1 MEKANKNDDEK
12 KESFLKKHW
21 GNIKKVAS
29 TLYFIVIYFI
39 IFYLLLG
46 DLNFSGLKD
55 CILLVIFAI
64 IGFIF
69 AWLSGCEYLKRINIH
84 RFIINLIFIAE
95 FLFVLVILGYL
106 LEKIFGINYFL
117 IIIFIILYLLKKYK
131 KKYIKILHSKVG
143 LSLFFIA
150 FSMIIN
156 ICLYKYLPK
165 FCIWLIS
172 DIFKSSDAL
181 VKDLFYS
188 ILCIIISGLFLKC
201 LYNSTNKNSEEGT
214 GYRFILDLI
223 FIFELFILFSYIV
236 NFLLFDINKYLI
248 EIDINIWRDFFFYLL
263 VLFVSLYV
271 LNSCMRNILKIKS
284 TYFIIAFIA
293 LFLLGNIS
301 IEYFIIVQLF
311 VTIVNYFLDN
321 TKYIYGNFFRKLD
334 KNMKNFDYELIN
346 DDITKE
352 KNCYRKIWF
361 NIGIFL
367 LWIYLYIFEKIIP
380 LNSYYL
386 LDKLFGFSLINSETE
401 KEFLGVTGWLMNY
414 ISREAN
420 RIFFL
425 CVIIIIFGIIFGF
438 ILTLYLF
445 IKSKFN
451 IPLFMIERD
460 KFYTKIE
467 CFPMNFVRKF
477 VYYKKYV
484 DIKKHKSIKT
494 NIKTS
499 IHINSRKKFHR
510 IYKYKNI
517 EFHNKK
523 PNSN

>member
-1 MEKANKNDDEK
+1 MGNYSEGKKLSYCKRNSEVK
-12 KESFLKKHW
+12 KEVS
-21 GNIKKVAS
+21 ICV
-29 TLYFIVIYFI
+29 
-39 IFYLLLG
+39 
-46 DLNFSGLKD
+46 
-55 CILLVIFAI
+55 
-64 IGFIF
+64 
-69 AWLSGCEYLKRINIH
+69 
-84 RFIINLIFIAE
+84 LI
-95 FLFVLVILGYL
+95 
-106 LEKIFGINYFL
+106 
-117 IIIFIILYLLKKYK
+117 
-131 KKYIKILHSKVG
+131 
-143 LSLFFIA
+143 IA
-150 FSMIIN
+150 FSMAIN

-165 FCIWLIS
+165 FYIWLIS
-172 DIFKSSDAL
+172 DIFKFSGAL

-201 LYNSTNKNSEEGT
+201 MYNSTNKNSEEGT
-214 GYRFILDLI
+214 DYRFILDLI

-284 TYFIIAFIA
+284 TYFIVAFIA

-367 LWIYLYIFEKIIP
+367 LWIYLYIFEKKIP

-425 CVIIIIFGIIFGF
+425 CVIIIIFGF

-451 IPLFMIERD
+451 ITLFMIERD

-467 CFPMNFVRKF
+467 CFPMNFVKKF
-477 VYYKKYV
+477 VYTKKN
-484 DIKKHKSIKT
+484 IIPKTKRRNRKIKT
-494 NIKTS
+494 TMYRTS
-499 IHINSRKKFHR
+499 RNNYRRGRKF
-510 IYKYKNI
+510 
-517 EFHNKK
+517 KK